1 MRPDAEISA
10 QNASQTEE
18 DPRRAAVVARDE
30 LQVTISES
38 SIGLVLVAQSEKGV
52 SAVLLGDDR
61 DALRTDLQ
69 SRFPNAVLT
78 DHVATWDERA
88 VEVIELVES
97 SKHEISAPLDMR
109 GSEFQRSVWRALQEI
124 PAGTTASYSEVANRI
139 GRPGAERAVAAAC
152 AANHLAVVV
161 PCHRVVR
168 SDGQLSGYRWGV
180 DRKRLLLDRERRWTD
195 ASR

>member
-1 MRPDAEISA
+1 MREP
-10 QNASQTEE
+10 
-18 DPRRAAVVARDE
+18 DE

-52 SAVLLGDDR
+52 TAVLLGDDR

-78 DHVATWDERA
+78 DHVATWNERTI
-88 VEVIELVES
+88 EVIELVES
-97 SKHEISAPLDMR
+97 SRQEISAPLDMR

-124 PAGTTASYSEVANRI
+124 PAGTTASYSEVASRI

-152 AANHLAVVV
+152 ASNHLAVVV

-180 DRKRLLLDRERRWTD
+180 DRKRLLLDRERRWTAPAD
-195 ASR
+195 ANAE